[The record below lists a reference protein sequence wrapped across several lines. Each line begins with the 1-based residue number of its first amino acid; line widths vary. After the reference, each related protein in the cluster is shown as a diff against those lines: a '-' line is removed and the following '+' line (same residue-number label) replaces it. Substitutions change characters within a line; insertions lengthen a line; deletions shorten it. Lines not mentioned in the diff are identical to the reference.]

1 MRGNYSHQIKLFFL
15 TVIFILAVVFLN
27 SANYLQPIK
36 NIFYY
41 FLRYPQNLIAE
52 IGFKTGRF
60 FGFVLEIKN
69 LHQDKIILTS
79 ENNLLISQLSALK
92 EINYE
97 NELLRKI
104 LNLPLVRKYS
114 LVDAEII
121 GRDPYNP
128 DFVLINRGSESGLNS
143 GAGVI
148 DASGFLFGELVEVN
162 NHNSKV
168 RMITDISSSV
178 TSLDQD
184 SRAAGIVRGNLAEG
198 LMFDLVPQDKTVSVN
213 DIIISSE
220 SESISDLP
228 IARVVSVERYP
239 EKPFLKIKLSPL
251 ADLKNTEKVFVIIK

>member
-1 MRGNYSHQIKLFFL
+1 MRGNYNHQIKLFFL

-27 SANYLQPIK
+27 SANYLKPIK

-41 FLRYPQNLIAE
+41 FLRYPQNFIAE

-69 LHQDKIILTS
+69 LYRDKIILTS

-92 EINYE
+92 EVNRE

-114 LVDAEII
+114 LADAEII

-128 DFVLINRGSESGLNS
+128 DFVLINRGSESGLKF

-168 RMITDISSSV
+168 RMITDISSSIS
-178 TSLDQD
+178 SLDQD
-184 SRAAGIVRGNLAEG
+184 SRAAGIVRGDLTEG
-198 LMFDLVPQDKTVSVN
+198 LIFDLVPQDKAVNAN

-220 SESISDLP
+220 SENISDLP
-228 IARVVSVERYP
+228 IARVFSVERYP